1 MASRLLDH
9 VRELCALPGPP
20 GREGLVS
27 DRIAG
32 ILAPAADILRS
43 DAFGNLI
50 ARHSAVDT
58 VPHVLIECHMDEVG
72 LVVNT
77 VEPGGAVRFDK
88 VGLVADAAF
97 PGQAFDLLTG
107 DGALHRA
114 VVNILAGHLQALG
127 GQEHPTTRD
136 MWLDMGGLDGE
147 GVRALGIG
155 PGTPGVFHSP
165 FEEMAGGAW
174 KSKAVDNRAGCALC
188 IEAFLS
194 SLALADHLRLSAAFC
209 VQEELG
215 ARGASALSASF
226 TAGGQAPNLAVVIDT
241 VGAEGPEGVADA
253 LGVRLGGG
261 PALRRYDF
269 SPGSR
274 LGHVPPDEMV
284 DWVRRTAEGAGVP
297 LQEDAY
303 VGTFTDAATLSRS
316 LPGGLPTVVLNLP
329 RRNAHSPSEI
339 FSESDLDALAALIG
353 ALLRTAA
360 EGDCPRLGKDYKE
373 S

>member
-9 VRELCALPGPP
+9 MRELCALPSPP
-20 GREGLVS
+20 GREGIVR

-32 ILAPAADILRS
+32 ILAPVADILRS

-72 LVVNT
+72 LVVHT

-88 VGLVADAAF
+88 VGLVADAVF

-107 DGALHRA
+107 DGTLHRA
-114 VVNILAGHLQALG
+114 VVNIRAGHLQALG
-127 GQEHPTTRD
+127 GQEHPTTRE
-136 MWLDMGGLDGE
+136 MWLDLGGLDGE

-165 FEEMAGGAW
+165 FEEMAGGVW

-194 SLALADHLRLSAAFC
+194 SVALANRLRLSAAFC

-215 ARGASALSASF
+215 GRGASVLSTSV
-226 TAGGQAPNLAVVIDT
+226 TAGRHAPDLAIVIDT

-253 LGVRLGGG
+253 MGTRLGGG
-261 PALRRYDF
+261 PVLRRYDF

-274 LGHVPPDEMV
+274 LGHIPPDELV
-284 DWVRRTAEGAGVP
+284 DWVRRTADSAGVA
-297 LQEDAY
+297 LQEDAF

-329 RRNAHSPSEI
+329 RRNAHSPSEM
-339 FSESDLDALAALIG
+339 FMESDLDALAALIG
-353 ALLRTAA
+353 SLLRTTA
-360 EGDCPRLGKDYKE
+360 EGDYPNLGKDYKE